1 LSIRNT
7 RVAVLVDL
15 SFFLERYKLLRSDRD
30 KPLDA
35 SEVAEEIQATVRAH
49 LDPAHDL
56 LHRIFIYDCKPLE
69 KKAHNPVT
77 KRAIDF
83 SKTHTFRFRSEL
95 LSLLTRAR
103 KVVLRLGELADR
115 KRWRI
120 DPETTRLLLSRS
132 ITMEQLTESAV
143 VYDVEQKGVDVRIAL
158 DIASLAYKKLAD
170 RVVLI
175 TGDSDFVPAAKLAR
189 REGLDVILD
198 PLWAP
203 IVPALIEHVDGLR
216 THWPRER
223 ATATSSSA

>member
-1 LSIRNT
+1 LGIRT

-15 SFFLERYKLLRSDRD
+15 SFFLERYKVLRSDRD
-30 KPLDA
+30 KPLEA
-35 SEVAEEIQATVRAH
+35 SEVAEVIRATVCAH
-49 LDPAHDL
+49 IDPAHDL
-56 LHRIFIYDCKPLE
+56 LHRIFIYDCRPLE
-69 KKAHNPVT
+69 KKVHNPVT

-83 SKTHTFRFRSEL
+83 SKTHAFRFRSEL
-95 LSLLTRAR
+95 LSILTGMR

-115 KRWRI
+115 KRWKI
-120 DPETTRLLLSRS
+120 EPETTRQLLSGS
-132 ITMEQLTESAV
+132 ISLEELTETAV

-203 IVPALIEHVDGLR
+203 IVPSLIEHVDGLR

-223 ATATSSSA
+223 PATSSSA